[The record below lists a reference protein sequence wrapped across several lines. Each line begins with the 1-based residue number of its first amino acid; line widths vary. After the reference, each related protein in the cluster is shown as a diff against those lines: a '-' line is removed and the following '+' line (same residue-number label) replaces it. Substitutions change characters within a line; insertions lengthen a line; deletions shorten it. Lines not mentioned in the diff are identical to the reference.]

1 MHITLAQI
9 TAFERIARLGS
20 FHAAARHIGITQP
33 SISQRIRDLEANL
46 GAQLF
51 TRNGPRVMLTSD
63 GQTLIDYA
71 DRLLGTA
78 DDVVQRFKSRDPLLG
93 MLRLGVTESFALIC
107 LTDLMKRLEVGYP
120 RLRTSVVVGDTG
132 VLSNLLNEHR
142 LDLAIVPDPD
152 IAAHVRQIPMG
163 QNELAWIAGPQ
174 MDVQPGILTP
184 SDLVDRHMI
193 VGPQTARSYAAMTAW
208 FATAGLA
215 PDRVSTC
222 NNMSVTMQ
230 MVMGGFAIG
239 LLSLRAVASDIEK
252 GRAVKLLTSPPID
265 AHKVWLCYQIAQF
278 GPNLEAIV
286 DLCKELAAQ
295 HQLLQ

>member
-46 GAQLF
+46 GTQLF

-63 GQTLIDYA
+63 GQTLIEYA
-71 DRLLGTA
+71 DRLLVTA

-107 LTDLMKRLEVGYP
+107 LTDLMKRLELRYP
-120 RLRTSVVVGDTG
+120 RLKTSVVVGDTG

-152 IAAHVRQIPMG
+152 VAAHVRQIQIG
-163 QNELAWIAGPQ
+163 RNELAWIASPHMEMRSGT
-174 MDVQPGILTP
+174 LTP
-184 SDLVDRHMI
+184 ADLVDRHMI
-193 VGPQTARSYAAMTAW
+193 VGPQSARSYAAMTAW
-208 FATAGLA
+208 FAAAGLV

-230 MVMGGFAIG
+230 MVMGGLAIG
-239 LLSLRAVASDIEK
+239 LLSLRAVAGDIAE
-252 GRAVKLLTSPPID
+252 GRAIRLPTSPRIE
-265 AHKVWLCYQIAQF
+265 AHNVSLCYQIAEF

-286 DLCKELAAQ
+286 DLCKELVAQ
-295 HQLLQ
+295 HQLFQ